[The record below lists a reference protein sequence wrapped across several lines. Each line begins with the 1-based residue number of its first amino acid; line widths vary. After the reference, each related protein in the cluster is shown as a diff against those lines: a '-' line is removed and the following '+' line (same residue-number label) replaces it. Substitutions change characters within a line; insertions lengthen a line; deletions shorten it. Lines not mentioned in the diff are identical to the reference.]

1 MYTLYRMTWG
11 SKRRTL
17 AAAVQMWHKH
27 GIAAAAHHLTVTAQ
41 EAVQVQ

>member
-1 MYTLYRMTWG
+1 MLLCRMTWG

-27 GIAAAAHHLTVTAQ
+27 AIAAAAHHLTVTAQ